1 MTIATTQQI
10 KFDWDEFME
19 KTIKS
24 IGETNLINYI
34 LNEKNRVITKEYIR
48 NTLSNYGIDY
58 QVNDIRL
65 FQIAMT
71 HTSYIKKDFKN
82 AKNFKSIFMGINL
95 IGGDMLVPI
104 SKEQIEFAVPL
115 GAVSY
120 ERIEYLGDSILR
132 QIVSDYLFVRYK
144 EMQEGHL
151 TKLRSQIENGSSLAE
166 MTRRIGLQKYVLL
179 SRNQEVLKARDKND
193 KIQCDIFEAF
203 VAALYL
209 DKMKISY
216 NDIGKDPELIQK
228 SRSDAYQLCYD
239 FVIAL
244 IEDEIDLTA
253 LLETDTNYKDKLLQ
267 YYHECNWGDP
277 KYNTMDILYDNS
289 KLGKKYFKMYV
300 RDLDGNIIGI
310 GMGSSKQ
317 KGEKLAAK
325 KALQHL
331 NVIPNDNEE
340 EIIEANSSIIYHKK
354 TKTVNK
360 DKTDKTDKTDKENK
374 SENLHSSDKE
384 NSENKEIKQVREKR
398 KKKLDSEEII
408 PTDKPKKSKEKI
420 SLEEKNFSSSKK
432 EKMLLY

>member
-24 IGETNLINYI
+24 IGESNLINYI

-48 NTLSNYGIDY
+48 NTLVNYGIDY

-71 HTSYIKKDFKN
+71 HTSYMKKDFKN
-82 AKNFKSIFMGINL
+82 SKNFKSIFMGINL

-115 GAVSY
+115 GQVSY

-132 QIVSDYLFVRYK
+132 QIVSDYLFIRYR
-144 EMQEGHL
+144 EMQEGYL

-209 DKMKISY
+209 DKMGISY
-216 NDIGKDPELIQK
+216 NDIGKDLELVQK
-228 SRSDAYQLCYD
+228 SRAEAYQICYD

-267 YYHECNWGDP
+267 YYHEMNWGDP

-300 RDLDGNIIGI
+300 RDNDGNIIGV
-310 GMGSSKQ
+310 GVGSSKQ
-317 KGEKLAAK
+317 KGEKIAAK
-325 KALQHL
+325 KALQNL

-340 EIIEANSSIIYHKK
+340 ELINKDSNIIYHRKQI
-354 TKTVNK
+354 K
-360 DKTDKTDKTDKENK
+360 DSSEKNEKTDKEESVKKNK
-374 SENLHSSDKE
+374 TKDTDTILCKKNDT
-384 NSENKEIKQVREKR
+384 IK
-398 KKKLDSEEII
+398 
-408 PTDKPKKSKEKI
+408 
-420 SLEEKNFSSSKK
+420 SSKPIK
-432 EKMLLY
+432 KTSKRRISCLEDNPSSTSNLLLF